1 MIQNTFQG
9 KIIIFF
15 LVTLLHASH
24 TNALDFKAYGFIQP
38 ESSIYIN
45 GNGRHGQDN
54 YNTSLFGKGTFI
66 SYLQNGDAKFTIST
80 IGRFDQSDDQL
91 RYLDFQKFK
100 YEYYFDDVTLKVGN
114 EIVFWGVNETFNIVD
129 IINQSNL
136 AENISGTKKLGQPM
150 ASISYIRDY
159 GTFDI
164 YLMPY
169 FRERPFSGKEG
180 RPRLLF
186 EVDKNSIT
194 YESSAKKRKIDFALR
209 YSTVIDDLDIGLSHF
224 YGNNRTPV
232 LSPNPLTLKFDSHY
246 PVLSQTGID
255 IQATKGPWLY
265 KLETVS
271 AKEGSERHLGAAGG
285 IEYTYYGIRNT
296 QSDLGV
302 IVEYAF
308 DDRNDN
314 PFNNEGIIGLRW
326 SMNDVKSSSL
336 LAGYLFDMR
345 GNSNRFQTEFEQR
358 ITDDLKL
365 FLDLSLNGSIVE
377 TDFLHQFKEDSQIT
391 IKIAKYF

>member
-45 GNGRHGQDN
+45 GDGRHGQDN

-80 IGRFDQSDDQL
+80 ISRFDQSDDQL

-150 ASISYIRDY
+150 TSISYSQDY

-186 EVDKNSIT
+186 EVDENSIT
-194 YESSAKKRKIDFALR
+194 YESSAKKRKMDFALR

-246 PVLSQTGID
+246 PVLSQTGVD

-365 FLDLSLNGSIVE
+365 FLDCLLYTSPSPRDLSTSRMP
-377 TDFLHQFKEDSQIT
+377 SS
-391 IKIAKYF
+391 A

>member
-1 MIQNTFQG
+1 MIENLFQR
-9 KIIIFF
+9 KILIFF
-15 LVTLLHASH
+15 LVYLFLTSH
-24 TNALDFKAYGFIQP
+24 INALDFKAYGFIQP

-45 GNGRHGQDN
+45 GDGKHNQDN

-66 SYLQNGDAKFTIST
+66 SYLQDGDAKFTISA
-80 IGRFDQSDDQL
+80 IGRFDQNDDEL

-100 YEYYFDDVTLKVGN
+100 YEYYFDDIALKVGN

-136 AENISGTKKLGQPM
+136 AEDIAGTKKLGQPM
-150 ASISYIRDY
+150 ASISYSQDY
-159 GTFDI
+159 GIFDI

-194 YESSAKKRKIDFALR
+194 YESSAKKRKMDFALR
-209 YSTVIDDLDIGLSHF
+209 YSAVIEDLDIGLSHF

-232 LSPNPLTLKFDSHY
+232 LSPNPSTLKFDSHY
-246 PVLSQTGID
+246 PILSQTGVD

-265 KLETVS
+265 KLESVS
-271 AKEGSERHLGAAGG
+271 AKDGSERHLSAAGG

-314 PFNNEGIIGLRW
+314 PFNNEGVIGLRW
-326 SMNDVKSSSL
+326 SLNDIKSSSL

-345 GNSNRFQTEFEQR
+345 GNSNRFQAEFEQR
-358 ITDDLKL
+358 VNDDLKL
-365 FLDLSLNGSIVE
+365 FFDVSLNGSIDN
-377 TDFLHQFKEDSQIT
+377 TDFTYQFKEDSSLT
-391 IKIAKYF
+391 LKLAKYF

>member
-1 MIQNTFQG
+1 MIQNHFQG
-9 KIIIFF
+9 KIIFFF
-15 LVTLLHASH
+15 LVALLHASH

-45 GNGRHGQDN
+45 GDGRHEQDN
-54 YNTSLFGKGTFI
+54 YNTSLFGKGTFV
-66 SYLQNGDAKFTIST
+66 SYLQNGDAKFTISA

-150 ASISYIRDY
+150 ASISYSQDY

-246 PVLSQTGID
+246 PVLSQTGVD

-345 GNSNRFQTEFEQR
+345 GNSNRFQAEFEQR
-358 ITDDLKL
+358 INDNLKL
-365 FLDLSLNGSIVE
+365 FLDLSLNGSIDG
-377 TDFLHQFKEDSQIT
+377 TDFTHQFKEDSQIT
-391 IKIAKYF
+391 IKVAKYF